1 MTKNANAMDTQD
13 RSQLHFVRKAQEF
26 FLFLIDEGFTEVEA
40 SPTLV
45 RYRKGDVEVDVY
57 HGRKSYE
64 IGGGVTISGTR
75 YAMSEI
81 MRARDPVAAKAYRNT
96 LATTPERVVVGLEE
110 LSALMQRYS
119 SVALCGDSL
128 FFSALEKQRIR
139 WAEEYALD
147 VLADQLR
154 PQAEDAFRRGDYSK
168 AAELYDRIRGRLS
181 PAEAKK
187 LTLAEER
194 SRG

>member
-1 MTKNANAMDTQD
+1 MDTQD
-13 RSQLHFVRKAQEF
+13 RSQLHFVRKAQES

-40 SPTLV
+40 SPTLI

-96 LATTPERVVVGLEE
+96 VATTPERVVVGLEE
-110 LSALMQRYS
+110 LSALMQRYGS
-119 SVALCGDSL
+119 AALCGDSL

-187 LTLAEER
+187 LTFAEER